1 VYVGAK
7 RATFPQ
13 ELNFGAWVGA
23 LLRMEGEEKKA
34 FPFFF
39 SKILMGPTENIVNY
53 HNCFE

>member
-1 VYVGAK
+1 MYVGAK